1 MSTDRTDPPSAA
13 GAPSPQPDGRVDGQV
28 AGLVAGP
35 EPASG
40 VELLDFAQTLS
51 ASSNLAEFEARF
63 IAGFGQLFDV
73 PMYALYILDPWTGRP
88 HRVAAAGVSDAFL
101 ARYERVGRE
110 LDSLQAHL
118 HATGGAA
125 YNMALMESMD
135 EWLKDPL
142 YTKVKYL
149 HDIRHE
155 VQAPIVNRDGIIG
168 SLHYGTDDPSRGFT
182 PYEVRLTEAL
192 GRVAGTV
199 IEGIHARANLE
210 RERDQA
216 VAALDRTGVAVVTT
230 DPVDPE
236 PRLNAAARRLLAE
249 VVDRERVLH
258 RVIARPGADRDFS
271 RHVDVEL
278 VEGGTGLLH
287 GHSSRIRAEGG
298 ALITVLDLQ
307 SNQSE
312 ISAETLMALT
322 SRERDVARFAVDGLS
337 DREIADRLSLS
348 HHTVSQYIKRIYRK
362 LDVGSRVALT
372 RLLLGLP
379 QSRPE

>member
-1 MSTDRTDPPSAA
+1 MVIHLTGPPSAA
-13 GAPSPQPDGRVDGQV
+13 DDPAPHPGGRGAGQ
-28 AGLVAGP
+28 
-35 EPASG
+35 EPVSG
-40 VELLDFAQTLS
+40 VELLHFAQALS
-51 ASSNLAEFEARF
+51 ASSNLAEFEHRF
-63 IAGFGQLFDV
+63 PSGFGQLFDV

-88 HRVAAAGVSDAFL
+88 YRVAAAGVSDAFL

-110 LDSLQAHL
+110 VDSLQAHL

-125 YNMALMESMD
+125 YNMALMESVD
-135 EWLKDPL
+135 EWLESPL

-155 VQAPIVNRDGIIG
+155 VQAPVVNRDGIIG

-199 IEGIHARANLE
+199 LEGIHSRADLE

-216 VAALDRTGVAVVTT
+216 VVALDRTGVAVVIT

-249 VVDRERVLH
+249 VVDAERVLH
-258 RVIARPGADRDFS
+258 RVIARPGADRDYS

-278 VEGGTGLLH
+278 ATGGTGLLH
-287 GHSSRIRAEGG
+287 GHSSQTRAEAG

-307 SNQSE
+307 RDPSE

-322 SRERDVARFAVDGLS
+322 PREREVARFAVDGLS

>member
-1 MSTDRTDPPSAA
+1 
-13 GAPSPQPDGRVDGQV
+13 
-28 AGLVAGP
+28 
-35 EPASG
+35 
-40 VELLDFAQTLS
+40 
-51 ASSNLAEFEARF
+51 
-63 IAGFGQLFDV
+63 
-73 PMYALYILDPWTGRP
+73 MYALYILDPWTGRP

-110 LDSLQAHL
+110 VDSLQEHL

-135 EWLKDPL
+135 EWLDSPL

-155 VQAPIVNRDGIIG
+155 VQAPVVNRDGIIG
-168 SLHYGTDDPSRGFT
+168 SLHYGTDNPSRGYT
-182 PYEVRLTEAL
+182 PYEVRLAEAL

-199 IEGIHARANLE
+199 IEGIHSRATLE

-216 VAALDRTGVAVVTT
+216 VVALDRTGVAVVIT

-249 VVDRERVLH
+249 VVDAERVLH
-258 RVIARPGADRDFS
+258 RVIARPGTDRDYS

-278 VEGGTGLLH
+278 VAGGAGLLH
-287 GHSSRIRAEGG
+287 GHSSRTRTEGG

-307 SNQSE
+307 SDKSE
-312 ISAETLMALT
+312 ISSETLMALT
-322 SRERDVARFAVDGLS
+322 SREREVARFAVEGLS

-379 QSRPE
+379 QPRPE